1 MAGATRGQRNVKP
14 RWKREVI
21 LVETNFEQMTEAELR
36 FAALRFESL
45 HVATGDE
52 AFSRLAD
59 EVDDLRM
66 RRMLA
71 NPNPYEKGGQIVANS

>member
-1 MAGATRGQRNVKP
+1 M
-14 RWKREVI
+14 I
-21 LVETNFEQMTEAELR
+21 LVETDFEQMSEAELR

-45 HVATGDE
+45 HRQTGDE

-59 EVDDLRM
+59 EADEERA

-71 NPNPYEKGGQIVANS
+71 GPNPYEKGGQLVANS